1 MSRGRSY
8 ATAVALLA
16 GASLL
21 AIAAPPAAA
30 QTTDAAR
37 GLIAGAIV
45 DAVQGHPIAGATVVL
60 QPDVSGVFP
69 GPASGSAFASAG
81 RTTMSDSAGAYR
93 FEGLPPGVY
102 RLYVTRFSYRPYA
115 VTVELRSERESA
127 VSIGLRA
134 EPIALQPV
142 EARSTGV
149 APFRALDAA
158 GSTDENRLLAVS
170 LRRRRFLTTDVR
182 ELTDADVS
190 EAVTLG
196 EPDVLRALQ
205 RLPGVAAPSDYSAE
219 LWTRGGPWSH
229 TRVYFDGVPLFNPL
243 HALGVLSGIGAAAL
257 GAVWFH
263 PGARTAGIGEGAAG
277 VVDLQSR
284 RATGVGELN
293 VQGDLSLMSA
303 GLAVD
308 QRVVDG
314 RAGWMVAGRRTYL
327 DWLSEISRQA
337 TGSDED
343 FPYGFRELVGMADAR
358 PAAGVTLEASGLWEA
373 DRLTRERSEEVDPLR
388 TSWGN
393 ALGRVSLTTS
403 RGSLNTRHGM
413 AFSRSHGR
421 VVVDTGGLSL
431 ELPWSRSRSQVQ
443 YAGLSGS
450 IWPDAATVAGP
461 RWTLGYGLEVHG
473 ADYDGPVPVA
483 IPLTGTAANFPAD
496 EALGQGRASL
506 YTAWSERLAMGI
518 LWAERTWAPDDR
530 LSVRAGLRAEG
541 GTEVANHG
549 ALRLAPRLA
558 VRLAA
563 APEVGVSAG
572 YARVHQYTQALAPSG
587 VHLASLVSGDV
598 WLVASPGVPALT
610 ADIVT
615 FGTEAWLDPGRV
627 VSLNWFGRRTTGV
640 AMTDP
645 TPGPVFGRN
654 SLISGESL
662 AYGMEAS
669 VRQVVGPVTGS
680 LGYTYSRS
688 RTAAVGIEFA
698 SGADRPHVLDATVM
712 VRPLPSLRL
721 GAAFT
726 GASGAPYTRVVA
738 DTAGCLAEP
747 GCDPAELPWATAPH
761 ALRGPAFASLDLL
774 ADWSTRIGRTEI
786 GVYAQLRNALGRRN
800 ATVYIG
806 GGPGCLPEDCEDD
819 GLHNAYE
826 RGLPRLPV
834 LGIRVRR

>member
-1 MSRGRSY
+1 MNRRRWSLPVVTMG
-8 ATAVALLA
+8 VAAWVLPL
-16 GASLL
+16 GS
-21 AIAAPPAAA
+21 PPVAA

-37 GLIAGAIV
+37 GLISGAIV
-45 DAVQGHPIAGATVVL
+45 DAVEGHPIPGATVVL
-60 QPDVSGVFP
+60 QPDVAGVFP

-102 RLYVTRFSYRPYA
+102 RLYVSRFSYRPYA
-115 VTVELRSERESA
+115 VTVELRTERESA

-142 EARSTGV
+142 EARSTGLS
-149 APFRALDAA
+149 PFRALDAE

-263 PGARTAGIGEGAAG
+263 PGARSAGIGEGAAG

-284 RATGVGELN
+284 RASGAGELN

-308 QRVVDG
+308 QRVLDG
-314 RAGWMVAGRRTYL
+314 RAGWMLAGRRTYL

-358 PAAGVTLEASGLWEA
+358 LANGVTVEASGLLEA
-373 DRLTRERSEEVDPLR
+373 DRLTRDRAEDVDPLR

-393 ALGRVSLTTS
+393 ALGRLSLTTS
-403 RGSLNTRHGM
+403 RGSLNTRHGL

-421 VVVDTGGLSL
+421 VVVDTGGLAL
-431 ELPWSRSRSQVQ
+431 ELPWSRSRSQVE
-443 YAGLSGS
+443 YAGVSGS

-461 RWTLGYGLEVHG
+461 RWTLGYGLEIHG
-473 ADYDGPVPVA
+473 ADYDGPIPIPVPT
-483 IPLTGTAANFPAD
+483 TGTFAGYPMD
-496 EALGQGRASL
+496 EDLQGRGSL
-506 YTAWSERLAMGI
+506 FTAWSEQLALGI

-530 LSVRAGLRAEG
+530 LSFRAGLRAEG
-541 GTEVANHG
+541 GREIANHG
-549 ALRLAPRLA
+549 PLRLAPRLA
-558 VRLAA
+558 VRMAA

-572 YARVHQYTQALAPSG
+572 YARVFQYTQALAPSG

-610 ADIVT
+610 ADIIT
-615 FGTEAWLDPGRV
+615 FGAEAWLDPGRV
-627 VSLNWFGRRTTGV
+627 VSLNWFGRRTTGL
-640 AMTDP
+640 AMMDP
-645 TPGPVFGRN
+645 SPGPVFGRS
-654 SLISGESL
+654 SLVSGESL

-669 VRQVVGPVTGS
+669 ARQVVGPVTGS

-688 RTAAVGIEFA
+688 RTASVGIEFA
-698 SGADRPHVLDATVM
+698 SGADRPHVVDATVM
-712 VRPLPSLRL
+712 LRPLPSLRL

-738 DTAGCLAEP
+738 DTAACLAEA
-747 GCDPAELPWATAPH
+747 GCEPAKLPWATTPH
-761 ALRGPAFASLDLL
+761 EFRGPAFASLDLL
-774 ADWSTRIGRTEI
+774 ADWSRRFGRTEI

-819 GLHNAYE
+819 GVHNAYE